1 MAGID
6 FLGEQG
12 LYNDGGALKK
22 LPETNSVFSGLGSLK
37 LASIDFG
44 SSSGGKSGGSWL
56 SKINWFGDTGAIG
69 SLASAVGAG
78 ASLYGAIKGNQVARE
93 QVKTAQEANRLAREQ
108 WETENKRYN
117 ERESE
122 RKAANASFQNS
133 AARIYNEYFSNKA
146 AATPTT
152 PAAATPATASEQGA
166 LSVPQEQS
174 VNLENKELPTER
186 A

>member
-1 MAGID
+1 MAERN

-12 LYNDGGALKK
+12 LYNDGGVLKK

-37 LASIDFG
+37 IPSFDFG
-44 SSSGGKSGGSWL
+44 SSSGGNSGGSWL
-56 SKINWFGDTGAIG
+56 SKINWFGDSGLVG
-69 SLASAVGAG
+69 SLASAAGAG

-93 QVKTAQEANRLAREQ
+93 QVRAAEEANRLAREQ
-108 WETENKRYN
+108 WETENKRYD

-133 AARIYNEYFSNKA
+133 AARIYNEYFANKA
-146 AATPTT
+146 AAT
-152 PAAATPATASEQGA
+152 PAAATPAAASEQGA